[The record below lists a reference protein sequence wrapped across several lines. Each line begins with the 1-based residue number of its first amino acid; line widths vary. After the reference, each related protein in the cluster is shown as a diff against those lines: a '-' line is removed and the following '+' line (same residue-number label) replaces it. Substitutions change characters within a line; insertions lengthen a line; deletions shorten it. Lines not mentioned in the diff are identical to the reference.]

1 MAQNNLDFFEESIA
15 YLLINEN
22 YYFLAQKA
30 LSKIDSL
37 NSDKNE
43 FLNNIEQFIKEY
55 EITVKEAY
63 KKQIYYNY
71 AKFIVI
77 FDEYYNKKNYSKNY
91 LSNFRIFVNRLMEII
106 LFVQNQELPELHK
119 IIFNSDSFEFFHNL
133 IAIFQIDSNFKKAEK
148 ILDDEKILEKSI
160 LIKSDG
166 IFIEAN
172 GNTYQ
177 YKSLINVRGFGDI
190 SSVYLYLRLNI
201 CNVLHKVYNLIDI
214 KPTNSGGN
222 VHHYEYVP
230 LDPYDKVFNTNKVI
244 KNIDNITLKDT
255 PEEFYESNSRSLK
268 ILNLKKKIKV
278 YSEKVNKYNSLVE
291 KKFRL
296 STNNKDNISV
306 LKVIKIEKAIG
317 HYEAKNNLHLPSK
330 YNIPVIPL
338 LQDFLQNSYDK
349 SLYSKLMIS
358 VLITGINLENILTM
372 LLSINQDFQYLT
384 NNNIIRIKLTT
395 KYAHAIDSNLN
406 FTDET
411 NKYVE
416 IELPIFLTTILKE
429 IAKELISKIKNKIV
443 DEKSL
448 YANFKEFTFTTVTT
462 VPIIKQNSFISRD
475 FTNNKEKIMN
485 ITNVNAINEFIQE
498 NMDKDFYT
506 KFIEGELKQFSVYL
520 KKKKNKFT
528 KTISVTP
535 TSLSNIF
542 FHYFK
547 QVYDTSEINL
557 LYAKTKTQ
565 NVHTKLTYVATR
577 TNLINYSIWIE
588 ELVDKLELNKI
599 LKITIDIADK
609 NNSDQFSGSPKFI
622 YADKY
627 KTFLGLLSKLELANL
642 YDNVNIRMIYL
653 RYLFSISLAT
663 REYYFSSNLKSYSR
677 REKVLFIHE
686 KAKNI
691 HSSKRIIPLTN
702 TAAEYIEYFYKL
714 REKYNII
721 SYAPILFEDNLNETN
736 LSSETI
742 KSWLIK
748 KENEI
753 MNFYNKD
760 VYQFLLNFVSKVDL
774 NVGRH
779 IFASLSNSLNIVS
792 SDEID
797 AFLNHFEKGTQD
809 QAIYSVF
816 DNQKYFKNIRKNM
829 EIIEKRYIP
838 YGKFLSE
845 DINGI

>member
-1 MAQNNLDFFEESIA
+1 MAQNNLDFFQESIA
-15 YLLINEN
+15 YLQTNQN
-22 YYFLAQKA
+22 YYFLAQKS
-30 LSKIDSL
+30 LTNKDSL
-37 NSDKNE
+37 NNEKNE
-43 FLNNIEQFIKEY
+43 YIKNIAQFIATYNIEIKDN
-55 EITVKEAY
+55 Y

-71 AKFIVI
+71 IKFLVI

-177 YKSLINVRGFGDI
+177 YKSLIKVQGFGDI

-201 CNVLHKVYNLIDI
+201 CKVLHKVYNLIDI

-296 STNNKDNISV
+296 STNYKDKISV

-317 HYEAKNNLHLPSK
+317 HYEAKNNLNLPSK

-358 VLITGINLENILTM
+358 VLITGINLENIFTM

-406 FTDET
+406 LTDET

-429 IAKELISKIKNKIV
+429 ISKELIYKIKNKIIP
-443 DEKSL
+443 ESL
-448 YANFKEFTFTTVTT
+448 YTKFKELSLATVTT
-462 VPIIKQNSFISRD
+462 VPIVKQNSFIPRD
-475 FTNNKEKIMN
+475 FKNIQEKIMN
-485 ITNVNAINEFIQE
+485 FTNVNAINEFIQE

-506 KFIEGELKQFSVYL
+506 KFIEGELKQFSKFF

-547 QVYDTSEINL
+547 QAYDTSEINL

-588 ELVDKLELNKI
+588 ELVDKLELMKI
-599 LKITIDIADK
+599 LKITIDIAAK

-622 YADKY
+622 HADKY
-627 KTFLGLLSKLELANL
+627 KTFLGLLSKLELDNQ

-653 RYLFSISLAT
+653 RYLFSISFAT
-663 REYYFSSNLKSYSR
+663 REYYFSANLKSYSR

-702 TAAEYIEYFYKL
+702 TAVEYIEYFYKL
-714 REKYNII
+714 RERYNII

-760 VYQFLLNFVSKVDL
+760 VYQFLLDFVSKVDL

-838 YGKFLSE
+838 YSKFLSE
-845 DINGI
+845 NINGI